1 MHPDHPPSPSPE
13 VDASVAARDAAIL
26 RDQREANEKLVLATI
41 LACEDADGLR
51 IARDAAREDADAAK
65 EARASAEQ
73 IAGDLRD
80 VAARDGRVAEFRE
93 RLIGI
98 VGHDLRNPLNTIL
111 MASELLV
118 SRGNLDESD
127 VRLVNRVSAS
137 GERMARM
144 IAQLLEFTRVR
155 LGTGFWLV
163 AGPADAG
170 AVCANIAEE
179 MRITASCE
187 LLTTSTGDVT
197 GFWDADRLGN
207 VVSNLTGNA
216 VDHATPG
223 TPVRIDARVE
233 GHDVVIDVTNEGECI
248 PPHLLPG
255 IFDAYRRVATGAHS
269 TADHLGL
276 GLYISWEIARAHGGS
291 LTVRSEGG
299 STTFTMRL
307 PRVPPPADSQS

>member
-13 VDASVAARDAAIL
+13 IDDSVAARDAGIL

-65 EARASAEQ
+65 EARASAEH
-73 IAGDLRD
+73 IAGELRD
-80 VAARDGRVAEFRE
+80 VAARDGLVAEFRE

-98 VGHDLRNPLNTIL
+98 VGHDLRTPLNAIL
-111 MASELLV
+111 MASDLLV
-118 SRGNLDESD
+118 ARGNLNEAD
-127 VRLVNRVSAS
+127 VRIVNRVSAS

-155 LGTGFWLV
+155 LGAGFWL
-163 AGPADAG
+163 ALGPADAG

-179 MRITASCE
+179 LRVTASCE
-187 LLTTSTGDVT
+187 IVTTSTGDVT
-197 GFWDADRLGN
+197 GSWDADRLGN
-207 VVSNLTGNA
+207 VVSNLAGNA
-216 VDHATPG
+216 VDHAAPG
-223 TPVRIDARVE
+223 TSVRIDARDD
-233 GHDVVIDVTNEGECI
+233 GQAVVIEVTNEGECI
-248 PPHLLPG
+248 PPHLQPG
-255 IFDAYRRVATGAHS
+255 IFEAYRRATADAHS

-276 GLYISWEIARAHGGS
+276 GLYISAEIARAHGGS
-291 LTVRSEGG
+291 LKVRSEGG

-307 PRVPPPADSQS
+307 PRVPPPPDSRS